1 MKTQTKNQKNLA
13 AINSGDC
20 SSQRVLVMSMQSE
33 GISSAELQGIILP
46 MRLLLQMKQPSGS
59 KLTAQVSISI
69 FRESKKTDTTTL
81 SFGMQP
87 NGPCQMKEGDFYVQ
101 TTLPLTYPTSARK
114 QKPCASNS
122 SAIPFQKPSSS
133 RDRRQQKLPLQSQAK
148 AKKFTCINQSS
159 STKPSKA
166 HSATSTATFPS
177 KK

>member
-1 MKTQTKNQKNLA
+1 MKTLMKNQKNSTV
-13 AINSGDC
+13 INSGDC

-69 FRESKKTDTTTL
+69 FRESKKMDTTTL
-81 SFGMQP
+81 SCGMQP
-87 NGPCQMKEGDFYVQ
+87 NGPCQMNAEDFYVQ
-101 TTLPLTYPTSARK
+101 TTLPLTYPTSGRK

-122 SAIPFQKPSSS
+122 SATLFPAQSSS
-133 RDRRQQKLPLQSQAK
+133 RDRKQQKLPLQSQVK
-148 AKKFTCINQSS
+148 VKKSTCINQSS

-166 HSATSTATFPS
+166 HSTTSTATFPS

>member
-81 SFGMQP
+81 SFGMQQS
-87 NGPCQMKEGDFYVQ
+87 GPYLTNAEDFYVQ

-122 SAIPFQKPSSS
+122 SATLFPAQSSS

-148 AKKFTCINQSS
+148 VKKSTCINQSNL
-159 STKPSKA
+159 TKPSKA

>member
-1 MKTQTKNQKNLA
+1 MKTLMKNQKNST

-69 FRESKKTDTTTL
+69 FRESKKMDTTTL
-81 SFGMQP
+81 SCGMQQS
-87 NGPCQMKEGDFYVQ
+87 GPSATNAEDFYVQ
-101 TTLPLTYPTSARK
+101 TTLPLMFPTSARK
-114 QKPCASNS
+114 QRPCASNS
-122 SAIPFQKPSSS
+122 SEIPSQKLSSS
-133 RDRRQQKLPLQSQAK
+133 RDRKQQKLPLQSQAK
-148 AKKFTCINQSS
+148 VKKFTLTKADNL
-159 STKPSKA
+159 TKPSKE
-166 HSATSTATFPS
+166 HSTTSTATFPS

>member
-69 FRESKKTDTTTL
+69 FRESKKMDITTL

-87 NGPCQMKEGDFYVQ
+87 NGPCLTNAEDFYVQ

-122 SAIPFQKPSSS
+122 SAIPFQKLSSS
-133 RDRRQQKLPLQSQAK
+133 RDRRQQKLPLQSQVK
-148 AKKFTCINQSS
+148 AKKFTLTKADS

>member
-69 FRESKKTDTTTL
+69 FRESKKTDITTL
-81 SFGMQP
+81 SCGMQP
-87 NGPCQMKEGDFYVQ
+87 SGHSATNDVDFYVQ
-101 TTLPLTYPTSARK
+101 TTLPLTYHTSARK

-122 SAIPFQKPSSS
+122 SATPFHAPSSS
-133 RDRRQQKLPLQSQAK
+133 RDRKQQKLPLQSQVK
-148 AKKFTCINQSS
+148 VKKFTL
-159 STKPSKA
+159 TKADNLTKLSKV
-166 HSATSTATFPS
+166 HSAISTATFPS

>member
-1 MKTQTKNQKNLA
+1 MKTTMNKNKSTV
-13 AINSGDC
+13 INSGDC
-20 SSQRVLVMSMQSE
+20 CSQRVLVMSMQSE

-69 FRESKKTDTTTL
+69 FRESKKTDITTL
-81 SFGMQP
+81 SCGMQP
-87 NGPCQMKEGDFYVQ
+87 SGHLATNAEDFYVQ
-101 TTLPLTYPTSARK
+101 TTLPLTYHTSARK
-114 QKPCASNS
+114 QKTCASNS
-122 SAIPFQKPSSS
+122 SATLSPAPSSS
-133 RDRRQQKLPLQSQAK
+133 RDRRQQKLPLQSQAAVKKSISTK
-148 AKKFTCINQSS
+148 AGN